1 MKKKALAAS
10 AVFSAMALTLSACA
24 QAPDQS
30 SSSASPAAS
39 ASGKPASGDFKACI
53 VSDSA
58 GFTDKSFNQTSLAG
72 LEKAATDLK
81 INTAKVESK
90 DDKDYAVN
98 IQSMVDAKCTI
109 IVSVGFLLEKATVA
123 AAKANP
129 NIDFAIVDSQPEG
142 APSNLKPLIFNTAES
157 SFMAGYL
164 AAALTKT
171 GKVGTFGGM
180 KIPTVTIFMDGY
192 AQGVDYYN
200 TQKKKSVQVL
210 GWDAKKQDGL
220 FVPQP
225 NPFQNVAGGKTT
237 AQTLINQGAD
247 IVLPVAGNAGN
258 GALQVVK
265 SSGGKANAIW
275 VDADGCNT
283 QPNYCS
289 SIITSVYKGMDVAV
303 YDAIKA
309 AKDGSFS
316 GTPYVGSLADG
327 GTGLSPFHTFDS
339 KIPADLKADLTKI
352 KSDIGSGAIKIT
364 STAQP
369 KKCPGTA
376 TSPQSTGRPR
386 RRGGAGR

>member
-1 MKKKALAAS
+1 MKKSLTAAA
-10 AVFSAMALTLSACA
+10 AVISAMALSLSACA
-24 QAPDQS
+24 QAPDESGGSSASAS
-30 SSSASPAAS
+30 SSSSQAAG
-39 ASGKPASGDFKACI
+39 SGSFKACM

-72 LEKAATDLK
+72 LTKAASDLK
-81 INTAKVESK
+81 VDTAKVESK

-98 IQSMVDAKCTI
+98 IQSMIDAKCTM

-129 NIDFAIVDSQPEG
+129 NVDFAIVDSQPAD
-142 APSNLKPLIFNTAES
+142 APKNLKPLIFNTAES
-157 SFMAGYL
+157 SFQAGYL
-164 AAALTKT
+164 AAAMTKS
-171 GKVGTFGGM
+171 GKVGTFGGQ
-180 KIPTVTIFMDGY
+180 KIPTVTIFMDGF
-192 AQGVDYYN
+192 AQGVEYYN

-210 GWDAKKQDGL
+210 GWDAKKQDGQ

-237 AQTLINQGAD
+237 AQTLVNQGAD
-247 IVLPVAGNAGN
+247 IILPVAGNAGN

-265 SSGGKANAIW
+265 STGGKANAIW

-283 QPNYCS
+283 QPAYCS

-309 AKDGSFS
+309 AKE
-316 GTPYVGSLADG
+316 GTFTGDPYVGSLKDG

-339 KIPADLKADLTKI
+339 KVPADVKSALTAIKADI
-352 KSDIGSGAIKIT
+352 ASGKIKIT

-369 KKCPGTA
+369 K
-376 TSPQSTGRPR
+376 
-386 RRGGAGR
+386 